1 MTLLPDDH
9 EVRSPPAS
17 PDPHEAARA
26 RCLRRIYELDT
37 ENLQLAAAVLE
48 ELPFTKLVATCEAET
63 QRGVESAEKKLTMLP
78 TSRRVVARAKLLGAL
93 RALRVVL
100 GLPRRAYLG
109 VNGHL
114 QRARTG
120 QP

>member
-9 EVRSPPAS
+9 EVRQP

-37 ENLQLAAAVLE
+37 ESLQLAADVLE

-63 QRGVESAEKKLTMLP
+63 QRGVESAEAKLKVLP
-78 TSRRVVARAKLLGAL
+78 TPRRVVARAILLRAL
-93 RALRVVL
+93 RALRIVL
-100 GLPRRAYLG
+100 GLPKRRYLG

-114 QRARTG
+114 HRARTG